1 MKIFSLFIL
10 SLLITSNSLSG
21 ADWNVYIAKY
31 KQDKA
36 CAISYTFDDGLAEH
50 YTLVAPQLEKRGF
63 RGTFWICGSKI
74 NKDSETISDTTR
86 MTWPQ
91 LREMSDNGHE
101 ISNHGWAHKNFARFP
116 IEEIKEDILK
126 ERLKFFINTI
136 YEPNI
141 KNNQFDS
148 KYFEIKKSDL
158 ELRIKNN
165 LANVDFY
172 NDYRL
177 LQIVD
182 PNGESTR
189 IIENHQEQL
198 KDLNPTTTYEFYKKI
213 VLEKLPFIFVVGDVE
228 KTKLES
234 LFDELLFKNKPHN
247 KIEKINYNFTDYL
260 TKIKTNIIKEKGPY
274 NQSCLS
280 YVYKVKDMHFNDT
293 PYLKIV
299 NLLLSSTSSNLLM
312 DSLRTE
318 GKLVYYA
325 GSYIYTHNGLLIIE
339 ARIGSK
345 SYKEAKKRIEET
357 FDKLKDQQIIKPL
370 LTNVKKQ
377 LYLDLIRAQDN
388 KYYFLN
394 QLINCQ
400 TFKCS
405 MNLNEEYEIIK
416 NMTTKDIAN
425 FIKRLELD
433 TIYYLEGEKDA
444 A

>member
-1 MKIFSLFIL
+1 MNKKLVFEKHNNFNTIVINFYFPFTLKDKDIASLSILPSLLVKTNKNYPNENLFRRKLIDSLIIDMYCLFKRIGKERFLVFSL
-10 SLLITSNSLSG
+10 
-21 ADWNVYIAKY
+21 
-31 KQDKA
+31 
-36 CAISYTFDDGLAEH
+36 
-50 YTLVAPQLEKRGF
+50 
-63 RGTFWICGSKI
+63 
-74 NKDSETISDTTR
+74 TIPDQKT
-86 MTWPQ
+86 
-91 LREMSDNGHE
+91 
-101 ISNHGWAHKNFARFP
+101 
-116 IEEIKEDILK
+116 IKEDILK
-126 ERLKFFINTI
+126 ESLKFFINTI

-198 KDLNPTTTYEFYKKI
+198 KDLNPTTTYKFYKKI

-280 YVYKVKDMHFNDT
+280 YVYKVKDVHFNDT

-405 MNLNEEYEIIK
+405 VNLNEEYEIIK
-416 NMTTKDIAN
+416 NMTTKDITN

>member
-1 MKIFSLFIL
+1 MNKKLVFEKHNNFNTIVINFYFPFTLKDKDIASLAILPSLLVKTNKNYPNENLFRRKLIDSLIIDMYCLFKRIGKERFLVFSL
-10 SLLITSNSLSG
+10 
-21 ADWNVYIAKY
+21 
-31 KQDKA
+31 
-36 CAISYTFDDGLAEH
+36 
-50 YTLVAPQLEKRGF
+50 
-63 RGTFWICGSKI
+63 
-74 NKDSETISDTTR
+74 TIPDQKT
-86 MTWPQ
+86 
-91 LREMSDNGHE
+91 
-101 ISNHGWAHKNFARFP
+101 
-116 IEEIKEDILK
+116 IKEDILK
-126 ERLKFFINTI
+126 ESLKFFINTI